1 MACDVTLE
9 LFGLESNQ
17 LVTESV
23 PEDLT
28 LDELLVRAAKRCGI
42 SPITRNLFAFK
53 QVNFSPLIGDV
64 NQGTTLSFSGC
75 YQFYTFRDI
84 KYQSKY
90 QISVY
95 FIHRNGLGNNAA
107 NVVNQFV
114 IQNQGPVSTTPH

>member
-53 QVNFSPLIGDV
+53 QVNFSP
-64 NQGTTLSFSGC
+64 QSFSHARLYCVRQGC
-75 YQFYTFRDI
+75 HSQ
-84 KYQSKY
+84 
-90 QISVY
+90 
-95 FIHRNGLGNNAA
+95 
-107 NVVNQFV
+107 V
-114 IQNQGPVSTTPH
+114 IIA